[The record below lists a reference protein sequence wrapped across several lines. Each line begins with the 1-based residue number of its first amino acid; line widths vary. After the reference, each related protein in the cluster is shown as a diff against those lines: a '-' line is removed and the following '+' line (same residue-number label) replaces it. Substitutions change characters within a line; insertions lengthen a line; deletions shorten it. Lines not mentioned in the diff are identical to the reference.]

1 VGKKLIIANWK
12 MNLSVGEASLFVHKL
27 GGKLGH
33 TKDVEVVLAPT
44 LLALQAVSLQI
55 HHHNF
60 KLAAQNFYWRDEGAY
75 TGEVSATQ
83 LRGLVQYA
91 LVGHSERRHIFNEHS
106 KDIRAKVQAA
116 FRNNIIPVLCVG
128 ETAGERAMNETND
141 VLHDQLVGGLTNVTS
156 EEVEHLV
163 VAYEPVWA
171 IGTGSS
177 ATPGDVE
184 TAVKAIRSQITHLF
198 GPAAA
203 KKVRV
208 LYGGSV
214 TADNAKTF
222 LNAEGVDG
230 LLVGG
235 ASLNVHSFADI
246 VSAGVE
252 TDSKRKHK

>member
-1 VGKKLIIANWK
+1 
-12 MNLSVGEASLFVHKL
+12 
-27 GGKLGH
+27 
-33 TKDVEVVLAPT
+33 
-44 LLALQAVSLQI
+44 
-55 HHHNF
+55 
-60 KLAAQNFYWRDEGAY
+60 
-75 TGEVSATQ
+75 
-83 LRGLVQYA
+83 
-91 LVGHSERRHIFNEHS
+91 
-106 KDIRAKVQAA
+106 
-116 FRNNIIPVLCVG
+116 
-128 ETAGERAMNETND
+128 
-141 VLHDQLVGGLTNVTS
+141 
-156 EEVEHLV
+156 
-163 VAYEPVWA
+163 
-171 IGTGSS
+171 
-177 ATPGDVE
+177 
-184 TAVKAIRSQITHLF
+184 VKAIRSQITHLF